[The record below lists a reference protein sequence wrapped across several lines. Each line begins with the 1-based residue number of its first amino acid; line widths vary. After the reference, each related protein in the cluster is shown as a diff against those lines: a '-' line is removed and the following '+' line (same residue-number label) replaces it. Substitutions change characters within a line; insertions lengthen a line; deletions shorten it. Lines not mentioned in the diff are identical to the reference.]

1 MTEDKNNEQE
11 KEEEDKTES
20 TTDNSGEGNISG
32 LVKATDEANKASER
46 MADERRQLDA
56 SIAKAKLAGVT
67 EAGKPT
73 ESKKEETAKEYNDRI
88 NKEIAE
94 GKHGE

>member
-1 MTEDKNNEQE
+1 MTEGNKDNEQE

-67 EAGKPT
+67 EAGKPAD
-73 ESKKEETAKEYNDRI
+73 KPKEESDKEYKDRVMS
-88 NKEIAE
+88 
-94 GKHGE
+94 GKA